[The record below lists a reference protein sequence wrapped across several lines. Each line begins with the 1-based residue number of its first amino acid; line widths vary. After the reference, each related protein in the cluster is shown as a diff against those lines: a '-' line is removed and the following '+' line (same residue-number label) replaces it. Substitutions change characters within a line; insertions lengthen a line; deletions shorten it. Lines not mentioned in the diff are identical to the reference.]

1 MKDLTIYHNPR
12 CSKSRQTL
20 QIIKDHGIEPV
31 VVEYLKVPLK
41 KSELDN
47 ISRLLNKRPKD
58 FVRKNEADFKENNI
72 KNIIENDAGLVNEMV
87 KYPKIIERPIV
98 LYKDKAVIGR
108 PPENVLEYSTIASIE
123 GMLSGVWSEPVIG
136 LSN

>member
-1 MKDLTIYHNPR
+1 MKDVTIYHNPR

-20 QIIKDHGIEPV
+20 QIIKDHGMKPTI
-31 VVEYLKVPLK
+31 VEYLKTPLDK
-41 KSELDN
+41 FDLEN

-72 KNIIENDAGLVNEMV
+72 KNIIENDAGLINEMV

-108 PPENVLEYSTIASIE
+108 PPENVLELLNS
-123 GMLSGVWSEPVIG
+123 
-136 LSN
+136 

>member
-20 QIIKDHGIEPV
+20 QIIKDHGIKPTI
-31 VVEYLKVPLK
+31 VEYLKTPLDK
-41 KSELDN
+41 FDLEN

-72 KNIIENDAGLVNEMV
+72 KNIIENDTKLITEMA

-98 LYKDKAVIGR
+98 IFEDKAVIGR
-108 PPENVLEYSTIASIE
+108 PPENVLELLNY
-123 GMLSGVWSEPVIG
+123 
-136 LSN
+136 

>member
-20 QIIKDHGIEPV
+20 QIIKDHGIQPV

-41 KSELDN
+41 KSELEN

-58 FVRKNEADFKENNI
+58 FVRKNEADFKENNF
-72 KNIIENDAGLVNEMV
+72 KEIIENDIELVNEMV
-87 KYPKIIERPIV
+87 KFPKIIERPIV
-98 LYKDKAVIGR
+98 ISGNKAVIGR
-108 PPENVLEYSTIASIE
+108 PPENVLKLLNS
-123 GMLSGVWSEPVIG
+123 
-136 LSN
+136 